1 MITGFVVSGET
12 LASLSHD
19 AAANLNTG
27 HHDGHT
33 AATATVTGIP

>member
-1 MITGFVVSGET
+1 MITGFVET

-19 AAANLNTG
+19 AAGAANLNTG